1 MVSHARR
8 GRGSRHASAE
18 LPGAG
23 VPSRA
28 RCIWSATLLTAAA
41 VAALGAKSAQ
51 GQAPMAPSAL
61 ASSPKLARQDAM
73 RTLPLDQLD
82 EELKAKVVSVA
93 TQASIFRRLP
103 VQVID
108 CDPDLFLF
116 LVRHP
121 EVIVNIW
128 ELMGISKVTM
138 ARTGPT
144 TYEASDHAGSRGS
157 ISYCYSDRDTQLVYA
172 EGSYD
177 GPLCARPIRA
187 SCVLLLKS
195 AFVQEADSRVYVTC
209 RMDAFIQM
217 ENAGVD
223 LLAKTF
229 QPLITKSADYNFSE
243 TAAFF
248 SMVSKTAERNPRGM
262 IRLSGK
268 LTGIDGEVRTQF
280 AVVAGQLAQ
289 RAADRKAGSRKEQAA
304 APGNWPITAARQQP

>member
-1 MVSHARR
+1 MTSYARPER
-8 GRGSRHASAE
+8 GIGLAPGD
-18 LPGAG
+18 LPAAG
-23 VPSRA
+23 PPRRA
-28 RCIWSATLLTAAA
+28 KTRWAAVLWTTAA
-41 VAALGAKSAQ
+41 VAGLNIGSAQ
-51 GQAPMAPSAL
+51 AQTPAAPVSLSSSARI
-61 ASSPKLARQDAM
+61 ARQEAF
-73 RTLPLDQLD
+73 RALPVDQLGG
-82 EELKAKVVSVA
+82 ELRARVVSVA
-93 TQASIFRRLP
+93 SQASIYRRLP

-116 LVRHP
+116 MVRHP

-157 ISYCYSDRDTQLVYA
+157 VAYCYSDRDTQLVYA

-187 SCVLLLKS
+187 SCVLLLKTGYT
-195 AFVQEADSRVYVTC
+195 QEADTRVYVTC
-209 RMDAFIQM
+209 RMDAFIQI

-248 SMVSKTAERNPRGM
+248 SMVSRTAERNPRGM
-262 IRLSGK
+262 VRLSAK
-268 LTGIDGEVRTQF
+268 LTGIEADVRQEF
-280 AVVAGQLAQ
+280 AVVSSQTAQ
-289 RAADRKAGSRKEQAA
+289 RVAERKAAGPNAAVGPVAA
-304 APGNWPITAARQQP
+304 AQQQP